1 MTQNASTSLEP
12 GARLTAGQSE
22 RWAQVSESHVS
33 ASPDVGPPRCRGSS
47 EGTLFARGAVSL
59 AAVQAATTGCIFATG
74 VLVSRALG
82 PQGKGSFAMLC
93 LAVALAPL
101 VLSMGLGQAAI
112 YFVRRCVFS
121 ARECAGNLLAVTL
134 LITLVVLAPLPL
146 LTLPSA
152 DSWLKN
158 VVALRHP
165 WLLIVCIP
173 PALARLYAGHLA
185 AAIDDIRWYS
195 LSFFLEAGFRLLC
208 AVAILAMGADHD
220 IGFAVF
226 FGSSLAAMITWREL
240 FRRVDGIRPQLQWP
254 LLRSLTAYGTRT
266 QGAAILG
273 YMNLKVDQLVVAIF
287 LNLQSVGVY
296 SVALSIS
303 ELAIYATRA
312 TSMVLFV
319 RASGM
324 SAVFASHATS
334 RVARLSNTLAVF
346 IAASI
351 WTAAPTVVPYL
362 FGDAFLVA
370 VWPLRVLLFGTCAL
384 NLSQLLSSDLSARG
398 NPSAGLRANV
408 VGLFFMLAMDIALV
422 PRFGLLAAAFA
433 SSLSYVVALIV
444 LLVEYTRST
453 GVTTRT
459 LICATQAD
467 VVAAFTAIRGL
478 VAIRSLA

>member
-1 MTQNASTSLEP
+1 
-12 GARLTAGQSE
+12 
-22 RWAQVSESHVS
+22 VSEPHVS
-33 ASPDVGPPRCRGSS
+33 ADVGRRRRWGSP
-47 EGTLFARGAVSL
+47 EGIVFAREAVLL
-59 AAVQAATTGCIFATG
+59 AAVQTATTGCIFVTG
-74 VLVSRALG
+74 VLVSRAQG

-101 VLSMGLGQAAI
+101 VLSLGLGQAAI
-112 YFVRRCVFS
+112 YFVRRSAFG

-134 LITLVVLAPLPL
+134 LITLGVLAPLPL
-146 LTLPSA
+146 LTAPSA
-152 DSWLKN
+152 YSWLKS

-185 AAIDDIRWYS
+185 AAIGDIRWYS
-195 LSFFLEAGFRLLC
+195 LSFLLEAGLRLLC
-208 AVAILAMGADHD
+208 AVAILALGTDHD
-220 IGFAVF
+220 VGFAVL
-226 FGSSLAAMITWREL
+226 FGSSLAAIIAWYEL

-303 ELAIYATRA
+303 ELAIYVSRA

-324 SAVFASHATS
+324 SPMLASHATS

-362 FGDAFLVA
+362 FGDGFLVA

-408 VGLFFMLAMDIALV
+408 VGLSFMLAMDIALV
-422 PRFGLLAAAFA
+422 PRFGLLGAAFA
-433 SSLSYVVALIV
+433 SSLSYLIALIV
-444 LLVEYTRST
+444 LLVEYRRST
-453 GVTTRT
+453 GVATRT

-478 VAIRSLA
+478 VPIRGLA